1 MPAFLSPMKN
11 TYRNTKATKRNY
23 DCTNVVFC
31 QAESIEQ
38 ARAASP
44 NANWTPCDESEITS
58 RNMSHLWTQGGV
70 RFFGWM

>member
-1 MPAFLSPMKN
+1 MKTNTMTN
-11 TYRNTKATKRNY
+11 TYRNANFTKRNY
-23 DCTNVVFC
+23 DCTNIVC
-31 QAESIEQ
+31 CEAESIEQ

-44 NANWTPCDESEITS
+44 NANWVLCDEGEITS